1 MNALR
6 RLVLA
11 LAVATACC
19 AATSPS
25 EVRSIETEVLRLDAL
40 RVEALL
46 RNDVKALE
54 RLYADELIYV
64 HSGGKVD
71 TKKAYLASLAA
82 GNLTYV
88 SLRYDPPARVTV
100 AGRDTAIVT
109 GKAIIEAK
117 TKSGQAMNRTLT
129 TTTVYVRS
137 GSEWRIV
144 SYQGTPVQP

>member
-1 MNALR
+1 MNPLR
-6 RLVLA
+6 HLFLA
-11 LAVATACC
+11 LTVTTFCW
-19 AATSPS
+19 AAQPDS
-25 EVRSIETEVLRLDAL
+25 RAIETEVLRLDAL
-40 RVEALL
+40 RIEALL
-46 RNDVKALE
+46 KNDVKALE
-54 RLYADELIYV
+54 QLYADELVYV

-100 AGRDTAIVT
+100 AGRDTAVVT

-117 TKSGQAMNRTLT
+117 TKSGAMNRVLT
-129 TTTVYVRS
+129 TTTVYVRM
-137 GSEWRIV
+137 GGQWRII